1 MSDAGVVM
9 CVDTYLKRKD
19 PEFHEVVNEL
29 CMGGVRP
36 HGRNGITFLLPTGE
50 FRKSMM
56 EKALHHPEEFETM
69 LKACTFD
76 MVYPTLAD
84 LHKAGA
90 GKTLVNRLSQ
100 EVDLKVSGS
109 EGVLSNGSKISKDPE
124 FKASPSR
131 PNMVVYLLNGPMP
144 TNGKVVK
151 MEEVEAKKAKKE
163 GGAEKSFSRFVF
175 ARRVEEDFCLMMTSP
190 NNSDNL
196 KANPYV
202 SAVGHL
208 VHFLHKNKSAY
219 EKECNLVCELLDAN
233 AISSFY
239 ILFEPYAQGEYK
251 VLSDPVFQAYIDNA
265 FCTDPAGA
273 IMECLNTSKNEG
285 KHNTTNAKREKVFG
299 NTTIRE
305 TFNVFD
311 EVYTGEDAIIN
322 LARDEFRFMVD
333 SSNLFTENFDLE
345 EFKTFTYHVCTR
357 YNFKNPANQVSMKKR
372 LVGVIRPQMEYF
384 SGAFSFIRSTA
395 FNYAPFNESESKG
408 SLSLGSDD
416 LKDPTSTTIL
426 DYNSRNWATL
436 NKFAPNCKSA
446 AEAELENMKA
456 KINNVAPKQ

>member
-175 ARRVEEDFCLMMTSP
+175 ARRVEEDFCLMMTGP

-219 EKECNLVCELLDAN
+219 EDECNKVCELLDAN

-239 ILFEPYAQGEYK
+239 ILFEPYAQGSYK
-251 VLSDPVFQAYIDNA
+251 VLSDTVFQAYIDNA

-273 IMECLNTSKNEG
+273 IVLCLNKSKNEE
-285 KHNTTNAKREKVFG
+285 KHTETNAKREKVFG

-305 TFNVFD
+305 TFNVID
-311 EVYTGEDAIIN
+311 DVYGNDMLK
-322 LARDEFRFMVD
+322 LARDEFRYMVD
-333 SSNLFTENFDLE
+333 SLDLFTNKFDLD
-345 EFKTFTYHVCTR
+345 EFKSFTYQVCTK
-357 YNFKNPANQVSMKKR
+357 YNFKNPANQVSVKKR
-372 LVGVIRPQMEYF
+372 LNGVIRPQMEYF

-395 FNYAPFNESESKG
+395 FNYYPFNASESIG
-408 SLSLGSDD
+408 DFDD
-416 LKDPTSTTIL
+416 KNIDPTSTELIN
-426 DYNSRNWATL
+426 YNVRNRATL
-436 NKFAPNCKSA
+436 ETTAETCETA
-446 AEAELENMKA
+446 AKAELENMKA
-456 KINNVAPKQ
+456 KIKNCE